1 MNLET
6 LHKYQSDGLLYSQTH
21 PTLPLTIWNYT
32 EKVQYEGLWDEIT
45 LSCRGLITE
54 DTTGKILVR
63 PMKKFFNYEE
73 LIGKDVIPSKGDYVY
88 IQEKMDGSLGI
99 LFNYNNEWIMATRG
113 SFTSD
118 QAIKGLEIL
127 KSKYILDTFEPSVAY
142 LCEIIYPENRIVVN
156 YKKEKVMFLSA
167 SINWGFNGWKE
178 SDDSELHWTT
188 ACAYFKM
195 SGIKKSDIVKTEQ
208 HFNFS
213 DELYKSLKEKNEKNK
228 EGFVLRFHPGNF
240 RMKIKFEEYV
250 RLHKI
255 MTNLS
260 TTAVW
265 EVLSNGGN
273 MDDLL
278 KNVPDE
284 FYDKI
289 KEYENILKD
298 EFSILKK
305 EYEWI
310 FNEVRNVR
318 QKEFNRAEFAVL
330 AKQYKYPSLLF
341 GLLDGKDI
349 SQNIWKIVK
358 PEFKK
363 L

>member
-1 MNLET
+1 
-6 LHKYQSDGLLYSQTH
+6 
-21 PTLPLTIWNYT
+21 
-32 EKVQYEGLWDEIT
+32 
-45 LSCRGLITE
+45 
-54 DTTGKILVR
+54 
-63 PMKKFFNYEE
+63 
-73 LIGKDVIPSKGDYVY
+73 
-88 IQEKMDGSLGI
+88 
-99 LFNYNNEWIMATRG
+99 
-113 SFTSD
+113 
-118 QAIKGLEIL
+118 
-127 KSKYILDTFEPSVAY
+127 
-142 LCEIIYPENRIVVN
+142 
-156 YKKEKVMFLSA
+156 
-167 SINWGFNGWKE
+167 
-178 SDDSELHWTT
+178 
-188 ACAYFKM
+188 
-195 SGIKKSDIVKTEQ
+195 
-208 HFNFS
+208 
-213 DELYKSLKEKNEKNK
+213 
-228 EGFVLRFHPGNF
+228 
-240 RMKIKFEEYV
+240 MKIKFEEYV

-298 EFSILKK
+298 EFSILMK

-310 FNEVRNVR
+310 FNKVRNVYFEVN
-318 QKEFNRAEFAVL
+318 QKEFNRAEFAML
-330 AKQYKYPSLLF
+330 AKRYKHPSLLF
-341 GLLDGKDI
+341 GMLDGKDV